1 MATTQA
7 IFDLAARPEYIQP
20 LRDEIQQVID
30 EDGQDL
36 DGEGFVKLKKM
47 SMPKLKKLDS
57 FLKET
62 QRLSPPG
69 VGTCI
74 FPPFN
79 LKSQFL
85 KSSIITILI
94 SLLAKNLPGHA

>member
-1 MATTQA
+1 MATAQA

-20 LRDEIQQVID
+20 LRDEFQQVID

-36 DGEGFVKLKKM
+36 DGEGFLKLKKM

-69 VGTCI
+69 VGTCP
-74 FPPFN
+74 FPPQVPTHSF
-79 LKSQFL
+79 
-85 KSSIITILI
+85 
-94 SLLAKNLPGHA
+94 